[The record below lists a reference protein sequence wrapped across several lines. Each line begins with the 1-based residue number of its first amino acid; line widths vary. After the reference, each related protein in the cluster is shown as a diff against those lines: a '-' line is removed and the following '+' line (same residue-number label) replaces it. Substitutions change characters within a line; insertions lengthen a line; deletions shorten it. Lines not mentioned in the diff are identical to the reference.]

1 MWHGGSLK
9 IGAFCENMTRLE
21 LNLFMRHKVWIK
33 VVLGKILEAYSKNT
47 PHNKQEDLFIEILKV

>member
-1 MWHGGSLK
+1 
-9 IGAFCENMTRLE
+9 MTRLE